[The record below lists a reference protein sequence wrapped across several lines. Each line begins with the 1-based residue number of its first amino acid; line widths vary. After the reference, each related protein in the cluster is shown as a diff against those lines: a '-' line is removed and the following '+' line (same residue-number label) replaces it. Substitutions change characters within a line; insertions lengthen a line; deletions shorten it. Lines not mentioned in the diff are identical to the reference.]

1 MTHPYSEPLAALFG
15 HLIPEMVLLVCACI
29 LFVGGLFRAER
40 KLWGG
45 VALGGLLL
53 AFLTL
58 FLGPTSQNLANNAVF
73 GVPFL
78 FDSLSTWTRGLALA
92 TGVVFLLLCWDESP
106 KRQVAD
112 HHACLLLIIA
122 GVCLVGSANDLVALF
137 LALELISIP
146 TYVLLYLP
154 KHDDASQEASLKY
167 FLLSIF
173 SSALLLFGFSYYF
186 GLTGTTNIAGSLQ
199 VLYGATSD
207 ESKAVSGLA
216 QVAMLMIA
224 AGLGFRITAVPFHF
238 YAPDVFQGAS
248 TSGAA
253 QLSYIPKIAGFVAIL
268 RVFGFVV
275 PAGVEMN
282 HGAVGMALS
291 EQVPTLFWFLAALT
305 MTVGNILA
313 ILQDNLK
320 RLLAYSSV
328 AHAGYMLIGIAS
340 APYLAGSDAP
350 TSGVAAVLFYLVA
363 YGAMTFGFFALILM
377 LNRPER
383 PVETVDDLAGLAKTQ
398 PVLALLVTVL
408 MLSFLGFPFTAGFTG
423 KFFVFFGALAV
434 QAPSGVNWLYP
445 LLALLGV
452 LNAAVGAWYYLR
464 IITVMYLRSAV
475 KPVETPRA
483 SPGLFAL
490 IGCVV
495 LTLGLA
501 IPPGANWMLGAVRQ
515 TTVRAVPAP
524 QQALIQDRP

>member
-15 HLIPEMVLLVCACI
+15 HLMPEMVLVVCACI
-29 LFVGGLFRAER
+29 LFAGGLYCADR

-45 VALGGLLL
+45 VALGGLVL

-58 FLGPTSQNLANNAVF
+58 LLGPKTQDLANNAVF

-78 FDSLSTWTRGLALA
+78 FDSLSTLTRVLALA
-92 TGVVFLLLCWDESP
+92 SGVVFLLLCWDESP
-106 KRQVAD
+106 QRQVAD
-112 HHACLLLIIA
+112 HHACLLLISA
-122 GVCLVGSANDLVALF
+122 GVSLVGSANDLVALF

-154 KHDDASQEASLKY
+154 KFDDASQEASLKY

-173 SSALLLFGFSYYF
+173 SSGLLLFGFSYYF

-199 VLYGATSD
+199 VFYGATSD
-207 ESKAVSGLA
+207 ESKSIAGLA
-216 QVAMLMIA
+216 QIAMLMIA
-224 AGLGFRITAVPFHF
+224 AGLSFRIAAVPFHF

-253 QLSYIPKIAGFVAIL
+253 LLSYIPKIAGFVAIL

-275 PAGVEMN
+275 PAGVDMN
-282 HGAVGMALS
+282 HGAAGMALS

-320 RLLAYSSV
+320 RLLAYSSI
-328 AHAGYMLIGIAS
+328 AHAGYMLVGVAS
-340 APYLAGSDAP
+340 SPYLSGADAP

-363 YGAMTFGFFALILM
+363 YGAMTFGFFAVIL
-377 LNRPER
+377 LLHRPER

-398 PVLALLVTVL
+398 PIVALLVTVL
-408 MLSFLGFPFTAGFTG
+408 MLSFIGFPFTAGFTG
-423 KFFVFFGALAV
+423 KFFVFFGALSV
-434 QAPSGVNWLYP
+434 QTPSGANWLYP

-475 KPVETPRA
+475 KPIETP
-483 SPGLFAL
+483 LFGPSWLAFA
-490 IGCVV
+490 GCVLATIV
-495 LTLGLA
+495 LA
-501 IPPGANWMLGAVRQ
+501 IPPGAGWMLSAAQR
-515 TTVRAVPAP
+515 TAARSTPAP
-524 QQALIQDRP
+524 QQALHHVQP